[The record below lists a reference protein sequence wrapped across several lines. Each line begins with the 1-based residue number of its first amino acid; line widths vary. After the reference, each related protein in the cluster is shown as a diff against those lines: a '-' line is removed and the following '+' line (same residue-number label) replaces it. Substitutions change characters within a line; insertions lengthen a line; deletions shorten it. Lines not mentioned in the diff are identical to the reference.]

1 MARVFNWQGGG
12 GLVCAPL
19 GVVVALV
26 AAPVDAQSQEIAVR
40 AFLSAPQVGVGRQF
54 VLNVEVTGTQQVD
67 GEPALPDMESFA
79 SFLSSGTSSSF
90 QMAGGRTTVS
100 VTYQYRYQAL
110 AEGTFEIGPATV
122 TVGAETLQT
131 EPVTLVVSDAPP
143 PPGSG
148 SAEADPSG
156 GVAPED
162 LFLETSVSKTRAYEN
177 EPVTVEY
184 QIFTR
189 VDVDQYS
196 ITALPQATGFWTE
209 VLTQPESPQVE
220 RVVRDGSEYLRATIR
235 RVALFPTG
243 TGARTLDPLSI
254 EAQVRVQDRRNVDPF
269 GGPLG
274 GILGRTSL
282 FDRRMPVVVA
292 SQPVT
297 IEVLPTPAEG
307 RPNSFSGHVG
317 TLSVSASADRTEVQ
331 TNDAVTFSVDFPG
344 TGNLRSLTPPDV
356 AFPVEFE
363 TFPPETREEIATGG
377 GSLQGTRG
385 YDYVLIPRAPGRVT
399 IPPVEMSY
407 FDPVE
412 SRYVTERSDPV
423 EITVTGDGADAGVP
437 GTVPAAV
444 ESIRDEIRF
453 IHIDAPTFRRRD
465 LPLYATAGFWAVL
478 LLPVAA
484 LGGAVAVR
492 RHRDRIEGD
501 QAYARVRRA
510 GRMARKRLA
519 RARSLASGDPR
530 AFHAEVA
537 GALEGLLA
545 DKLNVAEAGL
555 VREEAGR
562 LAAERGVSQETLQR
576 LFECLDDC
584 DRQRFAPQGAEREAP
599 ERVLGRAAA
608 LMSDLVKELAK

>member
-1 MARVFNWQGGG
+1 M
-12 GLVCAPL
+12 
-19 GVVVALV
+19 
-26 AAPVDAQSQEIAVR
+26 
-40 AFLSAPQVGVGRQF
+40 
-54 VLNVEVTGTQQVD
+54 
-67 GEPALPDMESFA
+67 
-79 SFLSSGTSSSF
+79 
-90 QMAGGRTTVS
+90 
-100 VTYQYRYQAL
+100 
-110 AEGTFEIGPATV
+110 
-122 TVGAETLQT
+122 
-131 EPVTLVVSDAPP
+131 
-143 PPGSG
+143 
-148 SAEADPSG
+148 
-156 GVAPED
+156 
-162 LFLETSVSKTRAYEN
+162 
-177 EPVTVEY
+177 
-184 QIFTR
+184 
-189 VDVDQYS
+189 
-196 ITALPQATGFWTE
+196 
-209 VLTQPESPQVE
+209 
-220 RVVRDGSEYLRATIR
+220 
-235 RVALFPTG
+235 
-243 TGARTLDPLSI
+243 
-254 EAQVRVQDRRNVDPF
+254 
-269 GGPLG
+269 
-274 GILGRTSL
+274 
-282 FDRRMPVVVA
+282 
-292 SQPVT
+292 
-297 IEVLPTPAEG
+297 
-307 RPNSFSGHVG
+307 G

-331 TNDAVTFSVDFPG
+331 TNDAVTFSVDFRG
-344 TGNLRSLTPPDV
+344 TGNLRALTPPDV

-377 GSLQGTRG
+377 GSLEGTRG

-399 IPPVEMSY
+399 IPSVEMSY

-412 SRYVTERSDPV
+412 SRYVTARSDPV

-465 LPLYATAGFWAVL
+465 LPLYATAGFWVVL

-501 QAYARVRRA
+501 VAYARVRRA

-519 RARSLASGDPR
+519 RARSLASGDLR

-584 DRQRFAPQGAEREAP
+584 DRQRFAPQGAERGAP
-599 ERVLGRAAA
+599 ERMLERAAA